1 MRTLQTYRNVNI
13 KQNQKQ
19 QQEHCKSMLETL
31 RASCWVGI
39 FLGSKMGTKDIQ
51 GITYDVKGCQ
61 GCQEVHTESWAL

>member
-1 MRTLQTYRNVNI
+1 VRKLQIDRNVNI

-19 QQEHCKSMLETL
+19 QQQNRKSMLETL

-39 FLGSKMGTKDIQ
+39 FLGAKMGTKDIQ

-61 GCQEVHTESWAL
+61 GCQ